1 MFSRRG
7 PDAVTEELVTVL
19 SGEGCHEF
27 KPLFTLVYTKL
38 RARKMVSGGEE
49 MLRLRV
55 YEKLQQLVNQGMV
68 SKVITEGIKEYAG
81 LATLAAPAPF
91 LRSPRPSRYE
101 DGTFRLRP
109 VRTEKTS
116 CPLKTILVRVVRGK
130 TGNRNATGSE

>member
-1 MFSRRG
+1 MDTPCRYSTCQGRKEFLPRSLLFAKGETLRNGKSSRQHVSRRG

-81 LATLAAPAPF
+81 LATLAAP
-91 LRSPRPSRYE
+91 RPLLAI
-101 DGTFRLRP
+101 TKAIA
-109 VRTEKTS
+109 V
-116 CPLKTILVRVVRGK
+116 
-130 TGNRNATGSE
+130 

>member
-1 MFSRRG
+1 MGGKSFCRVRYFSQRVRRYAMVNPRGSMFSRRG

-81 LATLAAPAPF
+81 LATLAAP
-91 LRSPRPSRYE
+91 RPLLAI
-101 DGTFRLRP
+101 TKAIA
-109 VRTEKTS
+109 V
-116 CPLKTILVRVVRGK
+116 
-130 TGNRNATGSE
+130 